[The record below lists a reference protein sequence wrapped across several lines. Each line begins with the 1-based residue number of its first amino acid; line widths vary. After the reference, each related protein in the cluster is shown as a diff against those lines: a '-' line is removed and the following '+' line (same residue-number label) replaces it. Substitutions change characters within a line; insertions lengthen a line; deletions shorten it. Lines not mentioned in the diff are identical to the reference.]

1 MPKKELFVKWAID
14 YHTKMEKT
22 LQFLLRPSLLTIATF
37 STFEVN
43 YHAP

>member
-1 MPKKELFVKWAID
+1 MGYRLPHL
-14 YHTKMEKT
+14 MEKT
-22 LQFLLRPSLLTIATF
+22 LQFLLPPSLLTIATF